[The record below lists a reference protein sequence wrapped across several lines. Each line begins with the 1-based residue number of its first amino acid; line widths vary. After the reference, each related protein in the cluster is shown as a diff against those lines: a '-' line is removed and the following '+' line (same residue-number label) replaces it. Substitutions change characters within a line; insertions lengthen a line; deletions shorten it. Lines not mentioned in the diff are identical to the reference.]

1 MLKYNSLTTLLNAEG
16 KEKTVLAKNENKIEC
31 TGSLKEDVKRLDS
44 KGLRQLKSM
53 KFSAE
58 AQKELDSVYK
68 EIKGKIAEKKTIGS
82 KTFTQERDRRY

>member
-16 KEKTVLAKNENKIEC
+16 KEKTVLAKNESKIES

>member
-82 KTFTQERDRRY
+82 KTFTQERDRCY